1 MKKIIYSLVIMIAA
15 GSLFTSCI
23 DQVEPVGILDMRS
36 AKAEYI
42 RALKELRAAD
52 AEFRR
57 AEAQLKLADARYRD
71 AETAWMNAQTEYQN
85 LLNELRALQNE
96 KEAMEN
102 ELRAAQ
108 IADEIARLEMAM
120 EEDAKQH
127 EIRMLDLEK
136 GVAEAEEALRV
147 ALRNIALHSQDLTDD
162 EKKAVAEAVALYE
175 GVFEVYQ
182 KQIVKVKEAQAKVD
196 ELKDT
201 KARFTD
207 TVWNGAKLV
216 NYVDYYN
223 AQIEKEQ
230 KNIEKYQAVL
240 DALPESDAGVD
251 AWKNALDEYQNNID
265 QLRQAQAQLAYDKK
279 AYEIAKINEGVE
291 AFNNEILLWI
301 KDNWNEKSGVYTEP
315 SALTKA
321 EKAFVALG
329 EPKAEDYLALA
340 DTIDFP
346 KLKDYGDK
354 TFNAFRS
361 MLYRYFSIISP
372 AGWDYNINV
381 IKWDSKAQRYVL
393 IADQSMRD
401 FILGTEMSTYDS
413 QKYTFVNKDNDEL
426 TYDAKW
432 GYGLKGAISVLDR
445 KRVTEEADPQ
455 NYQDS
460 VDKYK
465 GIWKADRDSLAAVFG
480 YYKGWKDLKDA
491 DKKKVDNNVVY
502 GTTKGY
508 LTKYQ
513 PYVDALAKLKTAKDN
528 YDKAVEDIAA
538 EKAELFASIKNLYE
552 QLGEIDGDTEI
563 NKADSVAILAGIE
576 RYAKARDQYLT
587 DKRDNYPA
595 GKNPHFFYFA
605 SKLDDGQPVV
615 DSVNFNVIASQSTF
629 KPSVYEYKTDN
640 TKPTIA
646 NREDKGVYKA
656 LMNILNQLF
665 PGKNMG
671 DGIDAATKIDIAIAT
686 NLTSSTEIIDGAY
699 SKKDT
704 PVSYMVDSWSDPKN
718 LTSPAGYTKNASTT
732 ALDNAK
738 DNLKAA
744 VAAYEDLY
752 KRYWGVSSYPGVD
765 NEVDPECYLEETFID
780 PFCIATFDSSD
791 YLMYTSGLN
800 VVFNGIGITR
810 ETIFGEGHDYA
821 YGSANQSDFFNYM
834 YWLDKIGTID
844 IETLN
849 ALKEW
854 VKAVEDA
861 FDADLLPSEEKLDE
875 AKEYYN
881 ALVAKGNAYDKYVAA
896 KKEFTG
902 TRKVGSKTVI
912 NDVFCKTPW
921 TKGDPMKITKVE
933 DLFNVNI
940 LGRIDG
946 WREDLGGTQ
955 LENAKKIF
963 GEDLPSIYQGW
974 QDKDAEYAQDILDMD
989 DLKTL
994 AEKVYMAAAKIA
1006 GYEDFAASMMTS
1018 YADIAELKQLMDS
1031 YYEYLIETYEGKIE
1045 KAKKNIETY
1054 RHKIATFK
1062 SGVPAIDIEIADA
1075 EADLKIEQH
1084 RLAALEQAL
1093 ELAKANMEKVLEYIQ
1108 TVDANF
1114 VLPEIGGTA
1123 PVSEIIALLKSVGY
1137 SIPGIK

>member
-1 MKKIIYSLVIMIAA
+1 
-15 GSLFTSCI
+15 
-23 DQVEPVGILDMRS
+23 
-36 AKAEYI
+36 
-42 RALKELRAAD
+42 
-52 AEFRR
+52 
-57 AEAQLKLADARYRD
+57 
-71 AETAWMNAQTEYQN
+71 MNAQTENQN
-85 LLNELRALQNE
+85 LLNEYQALLNE
-96 KEAMEN
+96 ARAMEN
-102 ELRAAQ
+102 ELRAAE
-108 IADEIARLEMAM
+108 IADLIARMEMTM

-127 EIRMLDLEK
+127 EINMLKLEK

-196 ELKDT
+196 DLKDT

-216 NYVDYYN
+216 NYVDFYN

-321 EKAFVALG
+321 EKAFVAKG

-346 KLKDYGDK
+346 VLKNYGDK
-354 TFNAFRS
+354 TFNAFRQ
-361 MLYRYFSIISP
+361 MLYRYFNTITP
-372 AGWDYNINV
+372 YGWDYSINM
-381 IKWDSKAQRYVL
+381 IKWNSKSNGYVL
-393 IADQSMRD
+393 LADQSMRD
-401 FILGTEMSTYDS
+401 FVLGTDKSTYDS
-413 QKYTFVNKDNDEL
+413 QEYTFINKDDEEK
-426 TYDAKW
+426 TYEAKW
-432 GYGLKGAISVLDR
+432 GYGLKGAISVLER
-445 KRVTEEADPQ
+445 KRVTEEADPK

-465 GIWKADRDSLAAVFG
+465 GIWKADRDSLAKVFS
-480 YYKGWKDLKDA
+480 YYPTWKDLKDA
-491 DKKKVDNNVVY
+491 DKEKVDKNVVY
-502 GTTKGY
+502 GTAKGY

-513 PYVDALAKLKTAKDN
+513 PYVDALAALKTAKDN
-528 YDKAVEDIAA
+528 YDKAVEGIAA

-576 RYAKARDQYLT
+576 RYAKARDNYLT
-587 DKRDNYPA
+587 DVQKYPA

-605 SKLDDGQPVV
+605 SKMDDGQPVV

-629 KPSVYEYKTDN
+629 KPSVYEYQTDN
-640 TKPTIA
+640 TKPTIT

-665 PGKNMG
+665 PGTNMG
-671 DGIDAATKIDIAIAT
+671 DGIDAATKIDIALAT

-699 SKKDT
+699 IKKDT
-704 PVSYMVDSWSDPKN
+704 PVSYKVDSWSDPKN
-718 LTSPAGYTKNASTT
+718 LTSPAGYTKEASTK

-752 KRYWGVSSYPGVD
+752 KRYWGVATYPGVD
-765 NEVDPECYLEETFID
+765 NEMDPECYLEETFTD
-780 PFCIATFDSSD
+780 PFCIVNFLDNA
-791 YLMYTSGLN
+791 LWYTNGLD
-800 VVFNGIGITR
+800 VVFNGIGYTAEEIL
-810 ETIFGEGHDYA
+810 GDGAYA
-821 YGSANQSDFFNYM
+821 PYGSANQSDFYKYM

-854 VKAVEDA
+854 VKAVEEA
-861 FDADLLPSEEKLDE
+861 FDADLLPSDEKLDE
-875 AKEYYN
+875 AKDYYN
-881 ALVAKGNAYDKYVAA
+881 ALVAKGNAYDKYAAA
-896 KKEFTG
+896 KKEFAG
-902 TRKVGSKTVI
+902 TRTVGSKTVV
-912 NDVFCKTPW
+912 NDVFCTTPW
-921 TKGDPMKITKVE
+921 KKGDPMKITKVE

-946 WREDLGGTQ
+946 WREDLGGKQ

-974 QDKDAEYAQDILDMD
+974 QDKDAEYAQDIIDMD

-1018 YADIAELKQLMDS
+1018 YTDIAELKQLMDS

-1123 PVSEIIALLKSVGY
+1123 PVSEILALLKSVGY
-1137 SIPGIK
+1137 SIPGII